1 VGSLF
6 LQILDFD
13 AGDADSAK
21 KLLAVVNSY
30 TDRNAAIL
38 LLDMDTSM
46 LNTIKQEFIF
56 SISKRE
62 ERIFFNNDQK
72 NKKLHLLANPT
83 ELKALLEVMAQFKL
97 IGTTFH

>member
-1 VGSLF
+1 
-6 LQILDFD
+6 
-13 AGDADSAK
+13 
-21 KLLAVVNSY
+21 
-30 TDRNAAIL
+30 
-38 LLDMDTSM
+38 MDTSI

-97 IGTTFH
+97 TGTEFR

>member
-1 VGSLF
+1 
-6 LQILDFD
+6 
-13 AGDADSAK
+13 
-21 KLLAVVNSY
+21 
-30 TDRNAAIL
+30 
-38 LLDMDTSM
+38 MDTSI

-97 IGTTFH
+97 TGTEFRWIMRFLNSQLDLLGVV